1 MTSSRELEDELRKPF
16 SLEIWRGL
24 FEQFLPGLSLFSQVR
39 NIPLASKTERSIA
52 ESLQQIGTSR
62 LTDSKGIGLFV
73 VEAKPGVDLA
83 RNRVGLRHLSA
94 RWIDQSDIHAALT
107 LSFQSDVPY
116 YRLTYAARETV
127 LTPELQLTTRE
138 TATRRFTYVLGEGE
152 RRRTAAQ
159 RLTLLAERRPELQLP
174 DVTEAFSV
182 EKLNKEFFSDFCRVR
197 EALTDELES
206 RSRLSKGNARIEAQT
221 ILNRLLFLFFLQ
233 RKGWLNRRRDYLT
246 AGFRNFAKNPTGTNF
261 YTEFLA
267 PVFSIVSTEW
277 TQREKVTGH
286 LDESNPHTHDL
297 PFLNGGLFADEVA
310 AAQTDEIVRRR
321 RGLRIRNEIF
331 GRVFSDL
338 FERYNFTIH
347 EDSER
352 DAEVAVDPEMLG
364 RIFEELVLTSEESE
378 SGGKS
383 RRHDTGSHYTPRP
396 IVRYLCRDSL
406 AAWLADRPPFNL
418 ASDSGKRV
426 NALLSLDASVGIDE
440 ETWSKLREGLTPEQ
454 AALALD
460 NLFDLRACDPAVGS
474 GAFPLG
480 LLHELVNLAR
490 LLDGRARGKD
500 PAEADSDWLYDTKK
514 RMIERCLYG
523 VDIQEEALEI
533 CKLRLWLSLM
543 VDHELGADPDH
554 CERRS
559 FASALKKVEP
569 LPNLEFKIRRA
580 NALIDMIRGHRLFVD
595 RPRQDD
601 RMRVVIRRLRDAKH
615 DFYGAA
621 TGAKKRRLRFAIYQ
635 SFAELAQHELS
646 WMKRHLGLD
655 LDDSEQIR
663 AQLYEYQ
670 QAERALGEIRRE
682 LDAARKLKAGAQ
694 EDALERLRLWWDDPK
709 APTFV
714 WHFDFAEVFHRFPH
728 RASQGELL
736 DEENGTISSPLS
748 GFDEILGNPPY
759 IRIQAL
765 KRIAPEDVEWYREH
779 YKAARKGNYDLY
791 VVFIERAL
799 KLLHDR
805 GQLAFIC
812 PHKFFNAQ
820 YGEPLRDLIAR
831 GQHLRHVVHFGD
843 QQIFPGATNYVC
855 LLFLTRSGAETCR
868 FVRADAL
875 QIWLA
880 TQKGVEGN
888 VPDTKISA
896 AEWNFAIGKNAPLF
910 ERIAKTGRT
919 LGDLAEAFVGLQT
932 SADDVFILKLV
943 REEKNALV
951 LTSRSLNREVTLERA
966 LLHPIVSGEDVK
978 AFSPL
983 PTRQVIIFPYRI
995 SNSRATLIPF
1005 DELKH
1010 EYRRL
1015 GDYLLENQP
1024 RLEQREGGRMVGPD
1038 WHGYIYL
1045 KNMARQGLPKV
1056 CVPRLVT
1063 KLHAGI
1069 DLEGS
1074 HYLDNVDVGGVTWKW
1089 QHRDFGLKYLAALLN
1104 SNVLGWF
1111 FPQVSA

>member
-24 FEQFLPGLSLFSQVR
+24 FEQFLPGLSLFSQAR
-39 NIPLASKTERSIA
+39 DIPLASKTERSIA

-159 RLTLLAERRPELQLP
+159 RLSLLGERRPELQLP

-206 RSRLSKGNARIEAQT
+206 RSRLSNGKARIEAQT

-233 RKGWLNRRRDYLT
+233 RKGWLNRRRDYLA
-246 AGFRNFAKNPTGTNF
+246 AGFRNFAKNPAATNF

-331 GRVFSDL
+331 GHVFNDL

-396 IVRYLCRDSL
+396 IVRYLCRNSL

-418 ASDSGKRV
+418 APDRERRV
-426 NALLSLDASVGIDE
+426 EALLSLDASVGIDE
-440 ETWSKLREGLTPEQ
+440 ETWTKLRETLTPEQ

-460 NLFDLRACDPAVGS
+460 NLFELRACDPAVGS

-490 LLDGRARGKD
+490 LLDARARGKD
-500 PAEADSDWLYDTKK
+500 PAEADADWLYDTKK

-543 VDHELGADPDH
+543 IDHELGVDPDH

-621 TGAKKRRLRFAIYQ
+621 TAAQKRRLRFAIYQ
-635 SFAELAQHELS
+635 AFTELAQHELS

-663 AQLYEYQ
+663 AQLYQYQ
-670 QAERALGEIRRE
+670 
-682 LDAARKLKAGAQ
+682 
-694 EDALERLRLWWDDPK
+694 
-709 APTFV
+709 
-714 WHFDFAEVFHRFPH
+714 
-728 RASQGELL
+728 
-736 DEENGTISSPLS
+736 
-748 GFDEILGNPPY
+748 
-759 IRIQAL
+759 
-765 KRIAPEDVEWYREH
+765 
-779 YKAARKGNYDLY
+779 
-791 VVFIERAL
+791 
-799 KLLHDR
+799 
-805 GQLAFIC
+805 
-812 PHKFFNAQ
+812 
-820 YGEPLRDLIAR
+820 
-831 GQHLRHVVHFGD
+831 
-843 QQIFPGATNYVC
+843 
-855 LLFLTRSGAETCR
+855 
-868 FVRADAL
+868 
-875 QIWLA
+875 
-880 TQKGVEGN
+880 
-888 VPDTKISA
+888 
-896 AEWNFAIGKNAPLF
+896 
-910 ERIAKTGRT
+910 
-919 LGDLAEAFVGLQT
+919 
-932 SADDVFILKLV
+932 
-943 REEKNALV
+943 
-951 LTSRSLNREVTLERA
+951 
-966 LLHPIVSGEDVK
+966 
-978 AFSPL
+978 
-983 PTRQVIIFPYRI
+983 
-995 SNSRATLIPF
+995 
-1005 DELKH
+1005 
-1010 EYRRL
+1010 
-1015 GDYLLENQP
+1015 
-1024 RLEQREGGRMVGPD
+1024 
-1038 WHGYIYL
+1038 
-1045 KNMARQGLPKV
+1045 
-1056 CVPRLVT
+1056 
-1063 KLHAGI
+1063 
-1069 DLEGS
+1069 
-1074 HYLDNVDVGGVTWKW
+1074 
-1089 QHRDFGLKYLAALLN
+1089 
-1104 SNVLGWF
+1104 
-1111 FPQVSA
+1111 